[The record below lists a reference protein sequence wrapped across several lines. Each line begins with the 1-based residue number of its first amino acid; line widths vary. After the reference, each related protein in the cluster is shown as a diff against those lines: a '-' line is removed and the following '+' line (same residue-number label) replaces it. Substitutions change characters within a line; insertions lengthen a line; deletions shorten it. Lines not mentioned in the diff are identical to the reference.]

1 MHLPAQG
8 QNDDDNN
15 NNNSNNN
22 NNNNNNDNNHNHNK
36 IKQNKK
42 NPTLKKFPIFK
53 KVFLI
58 FQEMELSS
66 PELKMLLIFQEDTF
80 RDEKKKL

>member
-22 NNNNNNDNNHNHNK
+22 NNNHHHK

-42 NPTLKKFPIFK
+42 KPTLKKFPILK

-58 FQEMELSS
+58 SQEMELSS